1 MPVVTARTKQWLLMM
16 VFGLLSWAVPFA
28 VSVLLYSPAGEP
40 LYDIFLVKSILIV
53 VGGTTGALLLV
64 VYFRGITE
72 NYLAEGAVAGTVWLL
87 MNWTLDLVVLVP
99 MSGMSLADYA
109 AQIGLRYLLIPAIGI
124 AIGAAAADAAKR
136 RA

>member
-1 MPVVTARTKQWLLMM
+1 MPVADVRTNPRLLML
-16 VFGLLSWAVPFA
+16 VFGLLSWLVPFA

-64 VYFRGITE
+64 VYFRQVTE
-72 NYLAEGAVAGTVWLL
+72 KYLLEGVVAGSVWLL
-87 MNWTLDLVVLVP
+87 INWALDLVVLLP
-99 MSGMSLADYA
+99 MSGMSIADYF
-109 AQIGLRYLLIPAIGI
+109 AQIGLRYLLIPVIAI
-124 AIGAAAADAAKR
+124 AIGAAAADAAKQ

>member
-1 MPVVTARTKQWLLMM
+1 MPVARTNPRLLMLF
-16 VFGLLSWAVPFA
+16 FGLLSWLVPFA

-64 VYFRGITE
+64 LYFRRITE

-87 MNWTLDLVVLVP
+87 INWALDLVVLVP
-99 MSGMSLADYA
+99 MGGMGIADYF
-109 AQIGLRYLLIPAIGI
+109 AQIGLRYLLIPAIAV
-124 AIGAAAADAAKR
+124 AIGAAAADAASR
-136 RA
+136 RV